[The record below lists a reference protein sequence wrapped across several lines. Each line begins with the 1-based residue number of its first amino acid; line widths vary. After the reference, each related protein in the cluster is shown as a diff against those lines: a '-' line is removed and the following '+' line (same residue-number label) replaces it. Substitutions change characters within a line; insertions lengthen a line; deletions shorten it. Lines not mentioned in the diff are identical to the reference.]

1 MQTSTKGS
9 PPEAVSQPGNTELPA
24 PGAKADYDRFPL
36 RPCHD
41 RQGANGMIALFL
53 RSFKCGRRGLMQLAH
68 LARELDPNLAS
79 IVADWDRMTSSLQN
93 AADLDALCEAHGVDP
108 AHFIGVVGE
117 AQLRFRSNVSILVAA
132 LNLPAVVA
140 ASVRAAKKKTG
151 VADRKMLFEHAGL

>member
-1 MQTSTKGS
+1 
-9 PPEAVSQPGNTELPA
+9 
-24 PGAKADYDRFPL
+24 
-36 RPCHD
+36 
-41 RQGANGMIALFL
+41 
-53 RSFKCGRRGLMQLAH
+53 MQLAH

-151 VADRKMLFEHAGL
+151 VADRKMLFQHVGFLPVPRGKQLRMLNHAAVKAEVNKGCGDPLPSFEATVAEIEESLKDDK